1 MNHKLISSVA
11 AGLVLVL
18 VACGGPEERKSK
30 YRLRA
35 QEYIQEGNFP
45 KARVALRNVLKI
57 DPKDAEAYFLYAQVE
72 EKERNWRNAF
82 ANYQRVVELAPE
94 HDRALIR
101 LGKFYLE
108 ARMTDK
114 ALEMATAVL
123 TKQPDHVQ
131 GQALK
136 IAVSAVTGHLP
147 EATSEA
153 EVLVAGHPGDPE
165 TVLLLATLYAAQ
177 EQLDKS
183 ESILRQ
189 AVVDH
194 PENLDVLDGLAS
206 ILAKRGNVPAAEET
220 YRKIVA
226 LEPRVYDHR
235 VRLAKFYDDHK
246 AYGKAEAVLRE
257 AIQLEPDN
265 DLRRLTLAE
274 YLLLHGQ
281 PDQVEAVLV
290 EAQRAMPHSVKIQ
303 FALGKVYEERG
314 KIEQARS
321 VYEAVRNEYKKEPSG
336 LDALVKL
343 AALDWSAGKEVEAE
357 RKLQEVLRENPRS
370 AEGLLLQGKIALAR
384 NQGKEAIQA
393 FRSVLRDQPDLVEG
407 HLLLGQA
414 HGMVGEID
422 LARESFDRAIA
433 LDPARTQAHVYL
445 ATLDVST
452 GRAKEAKQRLELVL
466 AREPN
471 NVQALGMLFRLQL
484 EERDWANTEQTLK
497 RLRAAG
503 ANQAVADLSEGALYQ
518 AQQQWEAASAAFERA
533 HKAVPNAP
541 EPLVALVQLDSRR
554 GNVGKAQARLE
565 EILAKDSRHPYG
577 HGLLGE
583 LLMVKGDTAA
593 AESHFVIAT
602 QVNATWTMPWIHL
615 ATLKLRSKK
624 TDEGVTWLRQGI
636 QANPE
641 SGELRLLLATT
652 LTEQGQV
659 DQAISEYEA
668 ILKKTPD
675 AVLAA
680 NNLAALLADRKSDR
694 QSLDRA
700 FALTRN
706 FERVAP
712 NPVFL
717 DTLGWVQFKLGHN
730 DEAIRIMQQALAKAP
745 DHPVLNYHLGV
756 IYAKAGRTGDAKPL
770 LEKAVK
776 AGRPFGGLEEAKTTL
791 AELQG

>member
-1 MNHKLISSVA
+1 MNQKFIASVM

-57 DPKDAEAYFLYAQVE
+57 DPKDPEAYFLYAQVE

-108 ARMTDK
+108 ARMLDK
-114 ALEMATAVL
+114 ASEMAAAVL
-123 TKQPDHVQ
+123 MRQPDHVQ
-131 GQALK
+131 GRALI
-136 IAVSAVTGHLP
+136 IAVSAVKGQLP

-153 EVLVAGHPGDPE
+153 EALVADHPADADAA
-165 TVLLLATLYAAQ
+165 LLLATLYAAQ
-177 EQLDKS
+177 ERLDKA
-183 ESILRQ
+183 EPILKK
-189 AVVDH
+189 AVAEH
-194 PENLDVLDGLAS
+194 PENLEVRDGLAL
-206 ILAKRGNVPAAEET
+206 ILTKLGNIPAAEDI
-220 YRKIVA
+220 YQQIVA

-246 AYGKAEAVLRE
+246 AYDKAEAVLRE
-257 AIQLEPDN
+257 AVRLEPDS

-274 YLLLHGQ
+274 YLMLRGQ
-281 PDQVEAVLV
+281 PEQVEAALV
-290 EAQRAMPHSVKIQ
+290 EAQRTMPHAVKIR
-303 FALGKVYEERG
+303 FALGKFYEERG
-314 KIEQARS
+314 KIEQAES
-321 VYEAVRNEYKKEPSG
+321 VYDAIRDEYKKEPSG

-343 AALDWSAGKEVEAE
+343 AALDWSAGKKTEAE
-357 RKLQEVLRENPRS
+357 RQLEDVLRENPRS

-384 NQGKEAIQA
+384 NQAKDAIQA
-393 FRSVLRDQPDLVEG
+393 FRSVLRDQPDMVEG

-414 HGMVGEID
+414 HTMAGEID

-433 LDPARTQAHVYL
+433 LDPAQIQAHLLL
-445 ATLDVST
+445 ATLDAST
-452 GRAKEAKQRLELVL
+452 GRAKEAKQRIDLAL

-484 EERDWANTEQTLK
+484 SEHDWTNTEHTVK
-497 RLRAAG
+497 RLRDVG
-503 ANQAVADLSEGALYQ
+503 ANQAVADMSEGALYQ
-518 AQQQWEAASAAFERA
+518 AQQQWEPAMAAYERA

-541 EPLVALVQLDSRR
+541 EPLVALVQLESRQ

-565 EILAKDSRHPYG
+565 QILAKDSRHPYA

-583 LLMVKGDTAA
+583 LLMVKGDAVG
-593 AESHFVIAT
+593 AESHFVTAT
-602 QVNATWTMPWIHL
+602 QVNARWTTPWLHL
-615 ATLKLRSKK
+615 ATLNLANKK
-624 TDEGVTWLRQGI
+624 VDEGMAWLHQGI
-636 QANPE
+636 QANQE
-641 SGELRLLLATT
+641 SVELRMLLATA
-652 LTEQGQV
+652 LTDQSQV
-659 DQAISEYEA
+659 DEAIGEYEA
-668 ILKKTPD
+668 ILKKMPD
-675 AVLAA
+675 AILAA

-694 QSLDRA
+694 PSLDRA
-700 FALTRN
+700 LALTRN

-712 NPVFL
+712 NPFFL
-717 DTLGWVQFKLGHN
+717 DTLGWVQFKLGRH
-730 DEAIRIMQQALAKAP
+730 DEAIRVLQQAQGKAP
-745 DHPVLNYHLGV
+745 NHPVLNYHLGLV
-756 IYAKAGRTGDAKPL
+756 YAKVGRTSDAKTY
-770 LEKAVK
+770 LEKAVN
-776 AGRPFGGLEEAKTTL
+776 AGQPFAGLEEAKTTL